1 MYRYVAGLRVAL
13 LALVCACAMFAQ
25 RDLST
30 LAGTVTDSSGGV
42 VANAKVTITEAS
54 TGQVYDVTT
63 NSEGSFVRA
72 ALKPST
78 YTVAVEAQGFR
89 RAQQKDILLTAGERT
104 GITITL
110 TVGDVGQTAEVT
122 AAAPL
127 LGKQVSL
134 GLIASLL
141 LVWVLLF

>member
-1 MYRYVAGLRVAL
+1 MYRYVAGLRLAL

-30 LAGTVTDSSGGV
+30 LVGTVTDSSGGV
-42 VANAKVTITEAS
+42 VANAKVTITELS

-63 NSEGSFVRA
+63 NSEGSFVRS

-78 YTVAVEAQGFR
+78 YTVTVQATGFR
-89 RAQQKDILLTAGERT
+89 RAEQKDVLLTAGERT

-110 TVGDVGQTAEVT
+110 
-122 AAAPL
+122 
-127 LGKQVSL
+127 
-134 GLIASLL
+134 
-141 LVWVLLF
+141 